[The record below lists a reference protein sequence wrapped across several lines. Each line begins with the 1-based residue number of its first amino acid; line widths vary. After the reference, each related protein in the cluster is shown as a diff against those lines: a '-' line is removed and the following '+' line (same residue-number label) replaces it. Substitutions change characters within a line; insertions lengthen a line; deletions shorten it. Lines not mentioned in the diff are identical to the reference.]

1 MLIRS
6 LDLDRYSGGGHGA
19 AWAGQLA
26 STYGKG
32 IPIVALAAGGIPVD
46 FAASLTFLDSKI
58 GAGFAFSGIAGLA
71 NVYPDYNQYIMNT
84 FKPNGT

>member
-1 MLIRS
+1 VS
-6 LDLDRYSGGGHGA
+6 NADNCFKRYSGGGHGA

-46 FAASLTFLDSKI
+46 LGASLTFLNNKI
-58 GAGFAFSGIAGLA
+58 GSGLVFSGIAGLM
-71 NVYPDYNQYIMNT
+71 NVYPD
-84 FKPNGT
+84 